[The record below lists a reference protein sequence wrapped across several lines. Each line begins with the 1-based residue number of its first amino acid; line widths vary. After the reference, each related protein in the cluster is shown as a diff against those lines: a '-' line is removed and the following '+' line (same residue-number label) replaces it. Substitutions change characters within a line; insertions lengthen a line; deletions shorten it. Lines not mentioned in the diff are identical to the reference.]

1 MERNCKFFRLA
12 YHKSKL
18 MQSDKKLHFL
28 THKINFQK
36 MGKNFHLLLLFV
48 EDASV
53 SCSPDPTTSSKTKQ
67 KRIFTNVFDKLE
79 QVLHVLIAYLLIL
92 CCLKNNL
99 IGSKIKI
106 HEEIRE
112 NLGIVISKLVVGS
125 CERDIKFISTF
136 DFDFP
141 KNEIIRKSRSWRR
154 MSLILSM
161 VVRIRAY
168 S

>member
-53 SCSPDPTTSSKTKQ
+53 SCSPDPTTSSKNKNK
-67 KRIFTNVFDKLE
+67 KRIFTNGFDKLI
-79 QVLHVLIAYLLIL
+79 LHVWIAFLFNFR
-92 CCLKNNL
+92 CLKNL

-106 HEEIRE
+106 HEVIRAS
-112 NLGIVISKLVVGS
+112 LSIVILKLVVGS
-125 CERDIKFISTF
+125 CERDMFQIYFHI
-136 DFDFP
+136 
-141 KNEIIRKSRSWRR
+141 WH
-154 MSLILSM
+154 
-161 VVRIRAY
+161 
-168 S
+168 